1 MKVRLL
7 ILLVTFLTLL
17 ASMSITASSQTVVTF
32 DDLTETA
39 SGSFI
44 TTPYHSLVWSNFL
57 CLNSVLSNAKFGPDG
72 TYYGM
77 VSASNVVING
87 SFFGTTAEIDSTA
100 SNFNFLSVYLAGAQR
115 SNLNIEVEGF
125 RSGGLLYDT
134 TVVASATS
142 PTLFNFNYLNIDQ
155 LVFNSSG
162 GQTAFFG
169 GQESLVMD
177 NFTFDL
183 VPEPSAFL
191 LAGFG
196 ALMLC
201 PLLKR
206 RRT

>member
-1 MKVRLL
+1 MLFAFCAISTR
-7 ILLVTFLTLL
+7 
-17 ASMSITASSQTVVTF
+17 SQTVVTF

-57 CLNSVLSNAKFGPDG
+57 CLNSISSNAKFGPDG

-87 SFFGTTAEIDSTA
+87 SFFGTTAEIDSP
-100 SNFNFLSVYLAGAQR
+100 SNNFSFLSVYLAGAQR

-142 PTLFNFNYLNIDQ
+142 PTLFTFNYFDIDQ

-177 NFTFDL
+177 NFTFEF
-183 VPEPSAFL
+183 VPEPSTLL
-191 LAGFG
+191 LAGLG
-196 ALMLC
+196 ALTLW
-201 PLLKR
+201 PFLKR
-206 RRT
+206 KRS